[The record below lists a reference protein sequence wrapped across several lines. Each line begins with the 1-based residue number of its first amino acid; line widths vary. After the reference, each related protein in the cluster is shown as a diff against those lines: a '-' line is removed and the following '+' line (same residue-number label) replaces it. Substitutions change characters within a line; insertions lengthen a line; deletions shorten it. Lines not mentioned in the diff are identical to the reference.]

1 MNFPVFVVLEEVE
14 ELKTLSI
21 PNDREERN
29 IMAFFKDLA
38 GAKDNLKAV
47 DILRDRSNANL
58 TDQSKDELDEEDCI
72 FRQFMSSGC
81 SSWCV

>member
-1 MNFPVFVVLEEVE
+1 
-14 ELKTLSI
+14 
-21 PNDREERN
+21 
-29 IMAFFKDLA
+29 MAFFKDLA